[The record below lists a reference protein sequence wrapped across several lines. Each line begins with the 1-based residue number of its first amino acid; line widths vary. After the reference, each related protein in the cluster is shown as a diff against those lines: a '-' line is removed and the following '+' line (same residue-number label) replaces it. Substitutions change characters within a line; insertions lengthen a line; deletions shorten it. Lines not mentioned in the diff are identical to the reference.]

1 MKHLSII
8 LVIVWIMVIAACT
21 SEPGSDISI
30 EDAWVRAA
38 STQTMEVDQ
47 ATSQSDMSGGGET
60 EHMDSFN
67 SAAYMVIQN
76 NGSTP
81 DRLVRASSDAALS
94 TELHLSEVKDGVMS
108 MRPVEGVDIPAR
120 GKAELKPGSYHIM
133 LVGITRDLTAG
144 EKLKL
149 TLEFENAGEMEVEA
163 VVRAP

>member
-1 MKHLSII
+1 MKYLSII
-8 LVIVWIMVIAACT
+8 LVIVGIVVMAACA
-21 SEPGSDISI
+21 SQPGSDISI

-38 STQTMEVDQ
+38 STQMMEVDQ
-47 ATSQSDMSGGGET
+47 ATSQSDMSGGGEM
-60 EHMDSFN
+60 EHMGGFN

-76 NGSTP
+76 KGSAP
-81 DRLVRASSDAALS
+81 DRLVRASSDVAQS
-94 TELHLSEVKDGVMS
+94 TELHLSEVKEGVMS

-163 VVRAP
+163 EVRAP